1 MSILVTGGGGFI
13 GSHLVRSLLADQESV
28 TLFDSFERQVHG
40 SKPLIPKAK
49 RLRVVRADI
58 RDRRTLARELHR
70 ADAVVHLAAAVGVGQ
85 SQYEIGKFVDVNVN
99 GTATLL
105 DILANEKHRVRRLVV
120 AGSMSSYG
128 EGPFHCHRCGRV
140 RPGLR
145 LAADMRR
152 GRWEPFCP
160 TCHGELQPQ
169 PTLES
174 DRFEATSIYA
184 VTKMAQEELA
194 LNYGSAYAVPCIALR
209 FFNVYGPGQSLSNP
223 YTGAA
228 AIFMSR
234 FKNGKAPV
242 IYEDGLQSR
251 DFVSVHDVVQ
261 SIRLALRKSI
271 VKRRV
276 FNVGTGIATSIL
288 DLARG
293 IGRIT
298 GSAIVPKAVRKFRTG
313 DIRHCYADIDAI
325 RESLGYRPRV
335 ALADG
340 LRELVDWA
348 GSVDAKDTFDQAQ
361 RELVRRG
368 LV

>member
-1 MSILVTGGGGFI
+1 MSTLVTGGGGFV

-28 TLFDSFERQVHG
+28 TVYDSFVPQVHG
-40 SKPLIPKAK
+40 PEPLLPKAK
-49 RLRVVRADI
+49 RLRVVKADI
-58 RDRRTLARELHR
+58 RDRRALTKEILR

-85 SQYEIGKFVDVNVN
+85 SQYEISKFVDVNLN

-105 DILANEKHRVRRLVV
+105 DILANEKHQVRRIVV
-120 AGSMSSYG
+120 AGSASSYG
-128 EGPFHCHRCGRV
+128 EGPFHCDRCGRV

-145 LAADMRR
+145 APADLRR
-152 GRWEPFCP
+152 GRWEPSCP
-160 TCHGELQPQ
+160 RCHGELQAV

-174 DRFEATSIYA
+174 DRCEATSIYA
-184 VTKMAQEELA
+184 VTKKAQEELV
-194 LNYGSAYAVPCIALR
+194 LNYGSAYAVPSVALR
-209 FFNVYGPGQSLSNP
+209 FFNIYGPGQSLSNP

-242 IYEDGLQSR
+242 LYEDGLQTR

-261 SIRLALRKSI
+261 AIRLSLKKSLT
-271 VKRRV
+271 KRRI
-276 FNVGTGIATSIL
+276 FNVGTGMATSIL
-288 DLARG
+288 DLATAL
-293 IGRIT
+293 GRAT
-298 GSAIVPKAVRKFRTG
+298 GSAVAPKAMRKFREG
-313 DIRHCYADIDAI
+313 DTRHCYADITAI

-335 ALADG
+335 SLADG

-348 GSVDAKDTFDQAQ
+348 ASVDAKDSFDQAQ
-361 RELVRRG
+361 QELVRRG